1 VIYLC
6 RHGETEFNR
15 ERRLQGRMESTLT
28 SLGERQA
35 AAMADRLH
43 DLLATDPSTDWR
55 IVSSPLG
62 RARATAGIIG
72 ARLGLPIVIDDRL
85 VEISV
90 GAWEGR
96 LASDLMQEAP
106 DLISQP
112 DWLFQ
117 APGGERYDDLMARV
131 GQWLAEQ
138 GEEAGRRLIVVSH
151 GVAGRLLRGCY
162 AGLTKAQILGQ
173 DAPQDAVYRLR
184 GGRLDRIACTPMVQ
198 ADRTPDGRAPTI

>member
-1 VIYLC
+1 MIYLC

-15 ERRLQGRMESTLT
+15 ERRLQGRRESVLT
-28 SLGERQA
+28 PLGERQA
-35 AAMADRLH
+35 AAMAELLH
-43 DLLATDPSTDWR
+43 DLLAADPSADWR

-72 ARLGLPIVIDDRL
+72 ARLGLPIAIDDRL

-96 LASDLMQEAP
+96 LAADLMREGP
-106 DLISQP
+106 GLTSRP

-117 APGGERYDDLMARV
+117 APGGERYDELMTRV
-131 GQWLAEQ
+131 GQWLDEQ

-162 AGLTKAQILGQ
+162 AGLTKAQTLAQ
-173 DAPQDAVYRLR
+173 DAPQDAVYRLHN
-184 GGRLDRIACTPMVQ
+184 GGLDRIACTPMIQ
-198 ADRTPDGRAPTI
+198 ADEASDRRAQTI